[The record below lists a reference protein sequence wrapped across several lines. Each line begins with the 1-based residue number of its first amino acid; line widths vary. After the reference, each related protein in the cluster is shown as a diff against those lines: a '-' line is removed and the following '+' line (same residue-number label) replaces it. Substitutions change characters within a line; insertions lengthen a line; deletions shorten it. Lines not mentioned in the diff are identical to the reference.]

1 MPLPLRSEAF
11 LCTKLQHNTVYVALE
26 TQRRREF
33 IRMETEQITKEI
45 GVEERQA
52 EPSPEKKER
61 FFTVWNII
69 GIILCVLFLPGFIIS
84 TTLLVS
90 SLIHPDVPPSCFG
103 YTPLMVETGT
113 VRRRGPDTGQ

>member
-1 MPLPLRSEAF
+1 
-11 LCTKLQHNTVYVALE
+11 
-26 TQRRREF
+26 
-33 IRMETEQITKEI
+33 METEQLTKEI
-45 GVEERQA
+45 GTEKRQA

-90 SLIHPDVPPSCFG
+90 SLIHPDFPPSCFG
-103 YTPLMVETGT
+103 YTPLMVEAGSMSPLFDEEDLILAKTPPTAFLT
-113 VRRRGPDTGQ
+113 VLAMLSVFIAATFM